1 MGLMDRTVW
10 ALAGAIRTWVG
21 DRWHRAEA
29 RAAPNLEDYVAD
41 LEAAGADVTGTRDED
56 SGPQIYVEFAGRW
69 VDLKQR
75 VELEY
80 RLIDEQ
86 PSAGPTLIA
95 LRPGPG

>member
-1 MGLMDRTVW
+1 MGLIDRTVW
-10 ALAGAIRTWVG
+10 ALAGAVRTWVG
-21 DRWHRAEA
+21 DRRQRTKA
-29 RAAPNLEDYVAD
+29 RATPDPEDHVAD
-41 LEAAGADVTGTRDED
+41 LETAGANVTGTRNKD

-69 VDLKQR
+69 VDLEKR

-86 PSAGPTLIA
+86 PSTGPTLIA

>member
-1 MGLMDRTVW
+1 MDRTIW
-10 ALAGAIRTWVG
+10 ALGDAIRTWVG
-21 DRWHRAEA
+21 DRWHRVKA
-29 RAAPNLEDYVAD
+29 RAAPDIEDYVAD
-41 LEAAGADVTGTRDED
+41 FEAAGADITGTRDED
-56 SGPQIYVEFAGRW
+56 SGPQISVEFAGGW
-69 VDLKQR
+69 VDLEQH